1 LEVQPTAS
9 SPTDGAV
16 GLVVPSGKDGRVRL
30 LALALAAVVL
40 TGCSGDNSAP
50 AALPGTSEPTAV
62 QTSEDVGSHTP
73 TDLQHPCVLV
83 TGRTASEA
91 LGQRVT
97 MRRVESELTARTLD
111 CSYVPAE
118 REVGAP
124 FLEIRSTP
132 DPGSLEAMLRL
143 YLGVDRLP
151 HHPVGLAG
159 ADDAEVVLEPE
170 DDLVTVFAK
179 QGFVT
184 HAVVVSVGD
193 LERGE
198 RIGIKLA
205 KLVLAGNS
213 PED

>member
-1 LEVQPTAS
+1 LEIQPTAS

-16 GLVVPSGKDGRVRL
+16 GLVGSSGKDGRVRL

-40 TGCSGDNSAP
+40 TGCSGDSSAP
-50 AALPGTSEPTAV
+50 AAGPEPTTAE
-62 QTSEDVGSHTP
+62 TSAPSEDIGSHTP
-73 TDLQHPCVLV
+73 IDLQHPCDLV
-83 TGRTASEA
+83 SGRTASKA
-91 LGQRVT
+91 LGEKVT
-97 MRRVESELTARTLD
+97 AHQVKSELAARTLD

-118 REVGAP
+118 TDAP

-132 DPGSLEAMLRL
+132 DPGSLDAMLRL

-151 HHPVGLAG
+151 HHPVDLTG

-198 RIGIKLA
+198 RIGIRMA

-213 PED
+213 PN